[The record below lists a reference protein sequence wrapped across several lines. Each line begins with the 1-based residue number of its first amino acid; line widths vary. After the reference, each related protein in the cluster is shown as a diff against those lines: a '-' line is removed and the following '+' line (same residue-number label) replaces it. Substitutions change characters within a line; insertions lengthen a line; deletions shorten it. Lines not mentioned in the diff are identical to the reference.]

1 MQKYF
6 VNTVKKSK
14 QFYFTRFFQENIKKP
29 KNMWSGIKKIISS
42 NNSNYIFPTATT
54 VNKVN

>member
-29 KNMWSGIKKIISS
+29 KNMWSGIKI
-42 NNSNYIFPTATT
+42 PTATT
-54 VNKVN
+54 VTKVN